1 MLPTGGEAA
10 PDAGRIRL
18 SFSPSGSP
26 DDARIVG
33 IASAC
38 VGLAVMRL
46 VDASTNDI
54 ERMASKN
61 WKVSTDGS
69 SVSKVEGLSNSN
81 ASVVAGNLRNDF
93 MAHLFQFEIDE
104 NAIATI
110 SRAII
115 NG

>member
-1 MLPTGGEAA
+1 MLPAGGEATPGA
-10 PDAGRIRL
+10 ARIPP

-38 VGLAVMRL
+38 TGLSVMRL

-61 WKVSTDGS
+61 WKVYTDGS

-81 ASVVAGNLRNDF
+81 ASVVAGNLGNDF
-93 MAHLFQFEIDE
+93 MATPFPI
-104 NAIATI
+104 
-110 SRAII
+110 
-115 NG
+115 